1 MSIDSSW
8 LISLGSCKGSV
19 SVWALPVPDERRR
32 WREDFCLCCTQNNQ
46 ESCGDSFRDL
56 TWTSVLYLFPFFEKQ
71 TIPAARWRTQTRRA
85 ASEDHTLVLSFST
98 PSTVYSILSSKLRFQ
113 TLMNHF
119 ASALTDVESTDL
131 REPMTTDLNEFDICG
146 LEGVYLTITGWI
158 TMKSKYQT
166 EIIQYSLLSDIL
178 PHMFKVPT
186 RSVKGRKKEIKN
198 ISYAGPPFLALLLL
212 VYITLK
218 NNS

>member
-1 MSIDSSW
+1 
-8 LISLGSCKGSV
+8 
-19 SVWALPVPDERRR
+19 
-32 WREDFCLCCTQNNQ
+32 
-46 ESCGDSFRDL
+46 
-56 TWTSVLYLFPFFEKQ
+56 
-71 TIPAARWRTQTRRA
+71 
-85 ASEDHTLVLSFST
+85 
-98 PSTVYSILSSKLRFQ
+98 
-113 TLMNHF
+113 MNHF

-131 REPMTTDLNEFDICG
+131 REPMTTDLNKFDICG